1 MWLFDPHC
9 SSLLEVGLYPRDPHQ
24 KKIMRELFESQQAVA
39 EQLASSS
46 ERFNYLCSV
55 LRSLFQVAA
64 VTALEIVREQT
75 PDTAGNVVLGTFAK
89 RFNQPTDGLPVEI
102 LEASTPVIRSYVTRT
117 YHTGWFERGPIYDNT
132 LAAEAQAWVTF
143 RNKKPAHGVLSKADM
158 DEWAPKLSMLLR
170 RSLAC
175 FGETL
180 PRLVDA
186 LTLKVNIGSSELTMT
201 TPLIRSGSP
210 VVISGVETRKG
221 IWKLGGQT
229 LSWEKSDSFTVD
241 LPEGSVFQEMESNFP
256 SKFNVV
262 ELEFEGGRHS
272 VYCNVPVRQTSIFE
286 GRSKE
291 LGTLREWINEPE
303 ESRFC
308 LIFGDGGIGKTT
320 LALEFLNRILD
331 GDEVL
336 TVRPPSVISYYSAK
350 MTRWTDQGVIHLRGI
365 SEAME
370 DCVRELLFCLHPALG
385 KEFYKL
391 SGVALIDR
399 VAAEFFQEGFKRDDI
414 LLVLDNT
421 ETLATSQAEVD
432 EFSAFLKQIGRR
444 LGRVLIT
451 SRRREFVAFEPL
463 QISSLSDEECT
474 SLMRR
479 LADEYNATAIKQ
491 AGEATLRRA
500 ANQLANKPLLVDT
513 LVKYLARSPVGINQ
527 AIEQVFRK
535 TNDQLLEFLY
545 DDAWLRINELQ
556 QDVFLVLV
564 SAAVPLDGVCVAD
577 ACALVGIQHVEFQ
590 KGLDETYFAT
600 VTDYGDRY
608 ELQIVE
614 LAGRFFQKQLQK
626 RGDGDRRRIKDFS
639 LKVDSQATRRNRI
652 DQTYRQDRVAEAFR
666 SQFAKAAKIATEQGD
681 FKAAEENFKLALA
694 EEPMNAALH
703 DRFAWFLLNRCQ
715 RPEDGRIFAV
725 QAVKLDSHNA
735 DASLTLALCWYRLG
749 ELAKGDEEI
758 ESARKKGKSQSLC
771 LLCMGIARYHA
782 VKKSPYG
789 KDAPVRLKEGTFFI
803 GQVIKA
809 MDNDDAHVE
818 KNMREARRYD
828 RLFLDLQY
836 KIKSREILADDAVP

>member
-1 MWLFDPHC
+1 MRN
-9 SSLLEVGLYPRDPHQ
+9 LLE
-24 KKIMRELFESQQAVA
+24 SQLAVA
-39 EQLASSS
+39 EELTSNS
-46 ERFNYLCSV
+46 EKFNYLCSV

-64 VTALEIVREQT
+64 VTALEIIRELT
-75 PDTAGNVVLGTFAK
+75 PDAVDNAALGAFAK

-102 LEASTPVIRSYVTRT
+102 LEVATPGIRSYVART
-117 YHTGWFERGPIYDNT
+117 YHTGWFEPDPAYGNT
-132 LAAEAQAWVTF
+132 LAAEALAWVTF
-143 RNKKPAHGVLSKADM
+143 RNKKPAHGVLSKADI
-158 DEWAPKLSMLLR
+158 DEWAPKLSVLLR

-180 PRLVDA
+180 PRVIDA
-186 LTLKVNIGSSELTMT
+186 NTLKVNIGSSELTVK
-201 TPLIRSGSP
+201 TPLLRAGSP

-221 IWKLGGQT
+221 IWKLEGQT
-229 LSWEKSDSFTVD
+229 LAWDKSNSFTVD
-241 LPEGSVFQEMESNFP
+241 LPEGSVFEELESNFP
-256 SKFNVV
+256 SKFNVI

-272 VYCNVPVRQTSIFE
+272 VFSNVPVRQTSIFE
-286 GRSKE
+286 GRFKE
-291 LGTLREWINEPE
+291 LSTLTEWINEPE

-336 TVRPPSVISYYSAK
+336 TAKPPSVISYYSAK

-365 SEAME
+365 SDAME
-370 DCVRELLFCLHPALG
+370 DCVRELLFCLYPVLA
-385 KEFYKL
+385 KDYYKL
-391 SGVALIDR
+391 TGMALVDR
-399 VAAEFFQEGFKRDDI
+399 VAAEFAQQGFKRDDV

-421 ETLATSQAEVD
+421 ETLATSQSEVD
-432 EFSAFLKQIGRR
+432 DFSAFLKQIGRR

-463 QISSLSDEECT
+463 QISSLSDGECT

-556 QDVFLVLV
+556 RDVFLVMV
-564 SAAVPLDGVCVAD
+564 SAAVPLDSRCVAD

-608 ELQIVE
+608 DLQIVE
-614 LAGRFFQKQLQK
+614 LAGRFFQKQLRK
-626 RGDGDRRRIKDFS
+626 RGDGDRRRIKDFA
-639 LKVDSQATRRNRI
+639 LKVDAQASRRYRV

-681 FKAAEENFKLALA
+681 LRTAEDNFKLALE

-715 RPEDGRIFAV
+715 RPENARELAE
-725 QAVKLDSHNA
+725 QAVKLDAHNA

-749 ELAKGDEEI
+749 ELAKGDDEI
-758 ESARKKGKSQSLC
+758 EAARKKGKPLSLC
-771 LLCMGIARYHA
+771 VLRMAIARYHA
-782 VKKSPYG
+782 VRKSPYG
-789 KDAPVRLKEGTFFI
+789 KEAPEWLKEGTFFV
-803 GQVIKA
+803 GQAIKS
-809 MDNDDAHVE
+809 MDPDDSFIA
-818 KNMREARRYD
+818 KNMREARRYEK
-828 RLFLDLQY
+828 LFLDLQY
-836 KIKSREILADDAVP
+836 KIKSRDIVADDAAS

>member
-1 MWLFDPHC
+1 
-9 SSLLEVGLYPRDPHQ
+9 
-24 KKIMRELFESQQAVA
+24 MRNLFESQQAVA
-39 EQLASSS
+39 EQLTSSS
-46 ERFNYLCSV
+46 EKFNYLSSV

-64 VTALEIVREQT
+64 VTALEIIRELT
-75 PDTAGNVVLGTFAK
+75 PDAVDNATLGAFAK
-89 RFNQPTDGLPVEI
+89 RFNQPTDGLPVET
-102 LEASTPVIRSYVTRT
+102 LDVATPVIRSYVART
-117 YHTGWFERGPIYDNT
+117 YHAGWFERDPAYGNT
-132 LAAEAQAWVTF
+132 LAAEALAWVTF
-143 RNKKPAHGVLSKADM
+143 RNKKPAHGVLSKADI
-158 DEWAPKLSMLLR
+158 DEWATKLSVLLR

-180 PRLVDA
+180 PRVIDA
-186 LTLKVNIGSSELTMT
+186 NTLKVSIGSSELTVK
-201 TPLIRSGSP
+201 TPLLRAGSP

-221 IWKLGGQT
+221 IWKLEGQT
-229 LSWEKSDSFTVD
+229 LAWDKSDSFTVD
-241 LPEGSVFQEMESNFP
+241 LPEGSVFEELESNFP
-256 SKFNVV
+256 SKFNVI

-272 VYCNVPVRQTSIFE
+272 LFSNVPVRQTSIFE

-291 LGTLREWINEPE
+291 LSTLIEWINEPE
-303 ESRFC
+303 ESKFC

-336 TVRPPSVISYYSAK
+336 TAKPPSVISYYSAK
-350 MTRWTDQGVIHLRGI
+350 MTRWTDQGVIHMRGI
-365 SEAME
+365 SDAME
-370 DCVRELLFCLHPALG
+370 DCVRELLFCLYPVLG
-385 KEFYKL
+385 KDYYKL
-391 SGVALIDR
+391 TGMALVDR
-399 VAAEFFQEGFKRDDI
+399 VAAEFAQQGFRRDDV

-421 ETLATSQAEVD
+421 ETLATSAAEVD
-432 EFSAFLKQIGRR
+432 DFGAFLKQIGRR

-463 QISSLSDEECT
+463 QISSLSDGECT

-500 ANQLANKPLLVDT
+500 AKQLANKPLLVDT

-535 TNDQLLEFLY
+535 TNEQLLEFLY

-556 QDVFLVLV
+556 QDVLMVLI
-564 SAAVPLDGVCVAD
+564 SAAVPLDSLCIAD
-577 ACALVGIQHVEFQ
+577 ACALVGVQHVEFQ

-608 ELQIVE
+608 DLQIVE

-626 RGDGDRRRIKDFS
+626 RGDGDRRRIKDFA
-639 LKVDSQATRRNRI
+639 LKVDAQAARRYRV

-666 SQFAKAAKIATEQGD
+666 SQFAKAAKIATEQGNLH
-681 FKAAEENFKLALA
+681 AAEENFKLALE

-703 DRFAWFLLNRCQ
+703 DRVAWFLLNRCQ
-715 RPEDGRIFAV
+715 RPEDARTLAE

-758 ESARKKGKSQSLC
+758 EAAQKKGKQPSLC
-771 LLCMGIARYHA
+771 VLRMAIARYHA

-789 KDAPVRLKEGTFFI
+789 NEATEWLKEGAFFV
-803 GQVIKA
+803 GRAIKL
-809 MDNDDAHVE
+809 MDPDDSFSA
-818 KNMREARRYD
+818 KNMREARRYEG
-828 RLFLDLQY
+828 LFLDLEY
-836 KIKSREILADDAVP
+836 KIRSREIVADDAAS

>member
-1 MWLFDPHC
+1 
-9 SSLLEVGLYPRDPHQ
+9 
-24 KKIMRELFESQQAVA
+24 MRNLFETQQAVA
-39 EQLASSS
+39 EQLTSSS
-46 ERFNYLCSV
+46 EKFNYLCSV

-64 VTALEIVREQT
+64 VTALEIIRELT
-75 PDTAGNVVLGTFAK
+75 PDAVDNAALGAFAK

-102 LEASTPVIRSYVTRT
+102 LDVATPAIRSYVARA
-117 YHTGWFERGPIYDNT
+117 YHTGWFERDPAYGNT
-132 LAAEAQAWVTF
+132 LAAEALAWVTF
-143 RNKKPAHGVLSKADM
+143 RNKKPAHGVLSKADI
-158 DEWAPKLSMLLR
+158 DEWAPKLSVLLR
-170 RSLAC
+170 RSLNC

-180 PRLVDA
+180 PRVIDA
-186 LTLKVNIGSSELTMT
+186 NALKADIGSSELLVK
-201 TPLIRSGSP
+201 TPLLRGGSP

-221 IWKLGGQT
+221 IWKLEGQT
-229 LSWEKSDSFTVD
+229 LAWDKSDSFTVD
-241 LPEGSVFQEMESNFP
+241 LPEGSVFEELESNFP
-256 SKFNVV
+256 SKFNVI
-262 ELEFEGGRHS
+262 ELDFGGGRHS
-272 VYCNVPVRQTSIFE
+272 VFSNVPVRQTSIFE

-291 LGTLREWINEPE
+291 LSTLTEWINEPE

-336 TVRPPSVISYYSAK
+336 TAKPPSVISYYSAK

-365 SEAME
+365 SDAME
-370 DCVRELLFCLHPALG
+370 DCVRELLFCLYPVLA
-385 KEFYKL
+385 KDYYKL
-391 SGVALIDR
+391 TGVALVDR
-399 VAAEFFQEGFKRDDI
+399 VAAEFAEQGFKRDDI

-421 ETLATSQAEVD
+421 ETLATSQGEVD
-432 EFSAFLKQIGRR
+432 DFGAFLKQIGRR

-463 QISSLSDEECT
+463 QISSLSDGECT

-556 QDVFLVLV
+556 QNVFLVLV
-564 SAAVPLDGVCVAD
+564 SAAVPLDSLCVAD

-590 KGLDETYFAT
+590 KGLDETYFAM

-608 ELQIVE
+608 DLQIVE
-614 LAGRFFQKQLQK
+614 LAGRFFQKHLQK
-626 RGDGDRRRIKDFS
+626 RGDGDRRRIKDFAR
-639 LKVDSQATRRNRI
+639 KVDSQATRRYRV

-681 FKAAEENFKLALA
+681 LRAAEENFKLAIE

-715 RPEDGRIFAV
+715 RPEDARQLAE

-749 ELAKGDEEI
+749 ELSKGDDSI
-758 ESARKKGKSQSLC
+758 EAARKKGKPQSLC
-771 LLCMGIARYHA
+771 LLRMAIARYHA

-789 KDAPVRLKEGTFFI
+789 KDATERLKEGAFFV
-803 GQVIKA
+803 GQAIKL
-809 MDNDDAHVE
+809 MDTNDSFIA
-818 KNMREARRYD
+818 KNMREARRYED
-828 RLFLDLQY
+828 LFLDLQS
-836 KIKSREILADDAVP
+836 KIRSREVVADNGGTIAAAAR